1 MNALLVTNTSV
12 MPSTFWLDK
21 SLSRCVWAE
30 TYYQLHRQK
39 NQSHASALRRLANR
53 WLKIIYKMWLDRS
66 PYDAELRHRNQLK
79 HGSWILQLKQ
89 P

>member
-1 MNALLVTNTSV
+1 